1 MFTLL
6 SATLISLVAI
16 VVSISLMWF
25 EYAHVTTNLIE
36 SEYILVVTTL
46 MLAQSNLAEFR
57 KSFVP

>member
-1 MFTLL
+1 MFALL